1 MILWWKNSK
10 PPHRPRDCRQI
21 IVSYDNWEIVISIF
35 YSSTRAGRWRRKR
48 KNEFIWRV
56 DYKYIEV
63 NECTAPSL
71 ARQPLTKP
79 WARMYSYE
87 TNFAMNFSSCLLAFV
102 IHKKKC
108 NYGLLCEYL
117 PSQCCTVMFQHLRA
131 SRMVGA
137 KSAPHSSNTRNQ
149 YCRDRQGNV
158 TKLSTTL
165 HTSFFKYRGRH
176 QRCGCTYLYIIFWFG
191 SWNLSQFRSGSRPHF
206 GSGFKPFQIS
216 HSYMIN
222 FGKNSTRF
230 RIKKTIIIFENPA
243 YK

>member
-102 IHKKKC
+102 IHKKSVIMDYC
-108 NYGLLCEYL
+108 ASTYPASAAQSCSSIWGPPAWSEQ
-117 PSQCCTVMFQHLRA
+117 SQPPTHLTQETNTV
-131 SRMVGA
+131 GTG
-137 KSAPHSSNTRNQ
+137 K
-149 YCRDRQGNV
+149 V
-158 TKLSTTL
+158 T
-165 HTSFFKYRGRH
+165 
-176 QRCGCTYLYIIFWFG
+176 
-191 SWNLSQFRSGSRPHF
+191 
-206 GSGFKPFQIS
+206 
-216 HSYMIN
+216 
-222 FGKNSTRF
+222 
-230 RIKKTIIIFENPA
+230 
-243 YK
+243 